1 MKSIKKVGVT
11 LLELVI
17 VLLILSIL
25 SSIAIT
31 VYTGHV
37 RRAQFAAAKVTIK
50 ELELN
55 VHRYEIDL
63 GDFPPSSSG
72 TTFGANAINPTKPTV
87 GDGYL
92 TLALLHSLSGNAT
105 RPASSRW
112 QGPYM
117 TVDQGK
123 QGDVNGNV
131 ISSST
136 AAPSVCIL
144 DPWSRPYYYTR
155 SSDYAAFGATKQLN
169 SAFATAG
176 ETFYNPSTFQIF
188 SLGPDGVTLPAP
200 NKGLGADD
208 TNNFNN
214 P

>member
-1 MKSIKKVGVT
+1 MKSIKNVGVT
-11 LLELVI
+11 LLELVV

-63 GDFPPSSSG
+63 GVFPPSSSG
-72 TTFGANAINPTKPTV
+72 TAFGTTAINPTKPTI

-92 TLALLHSLSGNAT
+92 TLALLHSMSGNAT
-105 RPASSRW
+105 RPASVRW

-117 TVDQGK
+117 SVDQGK
-123 QGDVNGNV
+123 LGDLSGSA
-131 ISSST
+131 ISSAT
-136 AAPSVCIL
+136 AAPMVCIL

-155 SSDYAAFGATKQLN
+155 CSDYATFSATKQAD
-169 SAFATAG
+169 SPFATAG
-176 ETFYNPSTFQIF
+176 ETYYNPSTFQIY

-200 NKGLGADD
+200 NKGLGGDD
-208 TNNFNN
+208 VNNFDN